1 MFQGALMSQNP
12 SASLISDPT
21 FQGAMR
27 HLHVGEWDEGLQ
39 KLNQLFEPFPQSQE
53 LHDLVTEME
62 LRARIDQDEIK
73 DRTLAKQQLIKK
85 WAVRLVMLLA
95 IFALGLW
102 GMRAYSG
109 WIQQRWSFA
118 RQEVEN
124 EVQRVKIETKFQD
137 GQNLLLAGRTD
148 MAEAL
153 FLEIAAVEP
162 NYPGLDIAINQVNNL
177 KGLEAK
183 YAQAMSFV
191 AEENFTSAQTLLREI
206 QAQQAYFKNVSTQI
220 EDLERQIY
228 LSDMFSNA
236 EASFQARKW
245 VQAVTGY
252 ETVRVTDPS
261 YKTESV
267 EQSLFT
273 AYMNAG
279 LEVLDSDTATLEDL
293 GIAEDYFRRAF
304 ALRPQDPVLQKERSE
319 AQERFGVSLSASY
332 ISAAQALL
340 QKQADNLQALQ
351 TAEDYLQK
359 VLEIQPNDL
368 NSRAQLEMVRHY
380 LQAQENFRQGFWDQ
394 AIEAL
399 QYVYDQDPEY
409 AAGTSRQTLYE
420 AFIAR
425 GQDRLV
431 GNEYEKALEDFKQA
445 AAIAEEIGTPFLG
458 IYDTQIMIA
467 EAQGLLGNHKEAVLL
482 YQNLLEAMNLSD
494 DTPEYNPD
502 LQVKL
507 KQARDYTTSKEY
519 KMAFD
524 LYREITPLVLIAST
538 SGVDYVVQAGDYL
551 PMLANRYNTTI
562 AAIARANN
570 LNPLDPIQV
579 GDKLFI
585 PSGNP

>member
-1 MFQGALMSQNP
+1 MSQNP
-12 SASLISDPT
+12 SASLMSDPT

-39 KLNQLFEPFPQSQE
+39 KLYQLFEPFPQSQE
-53 LHDLVTEME
+53 LRDLVAEME

-73 DRTLAKQQLIKK
+73 DRTLAKQQMLKK
-85 WAVRLVMLLA
+85 WALRLVVLLA
-95 IFALGLW
+95 ILALGFW
-102 GMRAYSG
+102 GMHAYSD

-124 EVQRVKIETKFQD
+124 EVKRVKVETKFQD

-162 NYPGLDIAINQVNNL
+162 NYPGLDIALNQVYSL

-183 YAQAMSFV
+183 YAQAMSLV
-191 AEENFTSAQTLLREI
+191 AEENFISALTMLKEI
-206 QAQQAYFKNVSTQI
+206 QAQQAYFKDISTQI
-220 EDLERQIY
+220 VDLERQIY
-228 LSDMFSNA
+228 LSDIFSNA

-245 VQAVTGY
+245 EQAVTGY
-252 ETVRVTDPS
+252 ETVRITDPS

-279 LEVLDSDTATLEDL
+279 LKVLNSDTATLEDL

-304 ALRPQDPVLQKERSE
+304 ALRPQDPVLQQERRE

-340 QKQADNLQALQ
+340 QNQADNLQALQ
-351 TAEDYLQK
+351 AAEGYLQK
-359 VLEIQPNDL
+359 VLEIKPNDL
-368 NSRAQLEMVRHY
+368 NSRAQLERVQHY
-380 LQAQENFRQGFWDQ
+380 LQAQENFRQGLWDQ

-399 QYVYDQDPEY
+399 KYVYDQDPEY

-425 GQDRLV
+425 GQERLV
-431 GNEYEKALEDFKQA
+431 GNEYQKALEDFKQA

-458 IYDTQIMIA
+458 VYDTQMKIA
-467 EAQGLLGNHKEAVLL
+467 EAQGVLGNHQEAVLL
-482 YQNLLEAMNLSD
+482 YQNLLEAMNWSE
-494 DTPEYNPD
+494 DTLQNTPD
-502 LQVKL
+502 LQAKL
-507 KQARDYTTSKEY
+507 KQARDYTASKEY

-524 LYREITPLVLIAST
+524 LFQEITPFVLIAST
-538 SGVDYVVQAGDYL
+538 SGEDYVIQAGDYL
-551 PMLANRYNTTI
+551 PSLANRYNTTI
-562 AAIARANN
+562 AAIARAND
-570 LNPLDPIQV
+570 LNSLDPIQV